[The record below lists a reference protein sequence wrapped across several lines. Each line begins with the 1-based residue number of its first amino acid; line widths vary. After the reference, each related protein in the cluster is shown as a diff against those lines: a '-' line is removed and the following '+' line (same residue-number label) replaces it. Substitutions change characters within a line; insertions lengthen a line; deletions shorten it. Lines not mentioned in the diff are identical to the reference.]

1 LEIIHRKISHIT
13 EISLPN
19 ARQLARSSANL
30 QNNRVEYL
38 LGKIT
43 KEKLNDLAMRAL
55 TIYNKNIKLVD
66 LYELLCVSGREIFSH
81 LISCGKSGD
90 EFVEEIKKKF
100 EEFSDLRQYCNIEF
114 AKISITYGVMVPYIS
129 MKFEEKSKK
138 YKKSDGENNY
148 EIVNNPA
155 KIEKAGVTG

>member
-1 LEIIHRKISHIT
+1 MKYF
-13 EISLPN
+13 
-19 ARQLARSSANL
+19 SANKVKS
-30 QNNRVEYL
+30 NFFV
-38 LGKIT
+38 
-43 KEKLNDLAMRAL
+43 
-55 TIYNKNIKLVD
+55 IKRG
-66 LYELLCVSGREIFSH
+66 SGGVPR
-81 LISCGKSGD
+81 
-90 EFVEEIKKKF
+90 
-100 EEFSDLRQYCNIEF
+100 EF